1 MKQKKIQAR
10 IGILILIVFA
20 VAFSRLLPYLF
31 GIEEIFNFSPLTAI
45 ALFGGAYFVK
55 KKNALIF
62 PLIALWASNL
72 ILDNIFLSQYYEGFV
87 LFANWEVYIAI
98 LGIVA
103 LAFVLLQKV
112 TLTTVIGTSILAS
125 LTFFIVTNF
134 IVWLNSGIYPRTFA
148 GLGECFTLAIPF
160 FRNTLVGDLVFSM
173 LLFGAYEY
181 AATKFPFL
189 KLKTT

>member
-1 MKQKKIQAR
+1 MTQKKIKAR
-10 IGILILIVFA
+10 IGILVLIVFV

-31 GIEEIFNFSPLTAI
+31 GIEETFNFSPLAAI
-45 ALFGGAYFVK
+45 ALFGGAYFIK

-72 ILDNIFLSQYYEGFV
+72 ILDNLFLSQYYDGFV

-98 LGIVA
+98 FGIVG
-103 LAFVLLQKV
+103 LAFFLLKKV
-112 TLTTVIGTSILAS
+112 TLPRVIGTSILAS

-134 IVWLNSGIYPRTFA
+134 IVWLNSGMYPLTVA

-160 FRNTLVGDLVFSM
+160 FRNTLIGDLVFSV

-181 AATKFPFL
+181 AAVKYPFL
-189 KLKTT
+189 KIETT